1 MSASTSTFLLR
12 AVLDATA
19 NGHSVMWYKLVL
31 HKSPLN
37 LIQNNLFLQKKKEKS
52 VDNINFERVSIL
64 IEIRAFKA

>member
-1 MSASTSTFLLR
+1 
-12 AVLDATA
+12 
-19 NGHSVMWYKLVL
+19 MWYKLVL

-64 IEIRAFKA
+64 IEIRAFKT

>member
-1 MSASTSTFLLR
+1 
-12 AVLDATA
+12 
-19 NGHSVMWYKLVL
+19 MWYKLVL

-64 IEIRAFKA
+64 IEIRAFKALCYLDVSSINN